1 MKKIEFEKK
10 ILKNILVSNKNIQSC
25 LEGNIRTL
33 FFQFDD
39 TAKLFDIIMYHH
51 RKYHKILQND
61 SLQMLLKLSRKMSD
75 EKKKQ
80 ITMLFEELKIC
91 TVVSNFELL
100 LEEFRSYHEYNS
112 LSVMFKKSMDDMA
125 DGDTKSVVRRIKKG
139 VINLE
144 QEVNAT
150 ANDNGYFAAD
160 AEHMI
165 ENYEDRRDHPEK
177 YAGIKIDIKELD
189 DATDGFEGGTIVY
202 LMGQMKSGKSVVM
215 CNFAVNLA
223 NQGKRVYY
231 HVNEGSKRM
240 VINRM
245 ISCDTGIPYKLI
257 KTATMGPQDEK
268 IYRDY
273 IKKQQEKNLV
283 YVDRVSPSSSSVAYI
298 ENKLNELQTEGK
310 FDILLIDMIPNMKT
324 DDPEAKD
331 WKRLGVI
338 ALELKDLAMKFN
350 VPIIV
355 LAHVNTEGMKSKKKN
370 FELEHASVSK
380 EPLKVV
386 DLILSWRIDD
396 TELESFKKTQKG
408 LATLSVVGARDSAA
422 PPEIPIYI
430 NTHIMKIDSSII
442 HK

>member
-1 MKKIEFEKK
+1 
-10 ILKNILVSNKNIQSC
+10 
-25 LEGNIRTL
+25 
-33 FFQFDD
+33 
-39 TAKLFDIIMYHH
+39 
-51 RKYHKILQND
+51 
-61 SLQMLLKLSRKMSD
+61 MSD
-75 EKKKQ
+75 EQKKQ
-80 ITMLFEELKIC
+80 LTMVFEELKNFE
-91 TVVSNFELL
+91 VASNFLLL

-112 LSVMFKKSMDDMA
+112 LTIMFKKSMDDMA

-150 ANDNGYFAAD
+150 ANENGYFASD
-160 AEHMI
+160 SKQMI
-165 ENYEDRRDHPEK
+165 ENYEDRRDNPEK
-177 YAGIKIDIKELD
+177 YAGVRLGIKELD
-189 DATDGFEGGTIVY
+189 DATDGCEGGTVIY

-231 HVNEGSKRM
+231 HINEGSKRM
-240 VINRM
+240 VVNRM

-257 KTATMGPQDEK
+257 KTATMGPEDEK
-268 IYRDY
+268 IYKDY
-273 IKKQQEKNLV
+273 LQKQQEKNLV
-283 YVDRVSPSSSSVAYI
+283 YVDRVSPSSSSAFYI
-298 ENKLNELQTEGK
+298 ENKITELQSDGK
-310 FDILLIDMIPNMKT
+310 FDMILIDMIPNMKT

-331 WKRLGVI
+331 WKKLGVI

-350 VPIIV
+350 VPVMV

-370 FELEHASVSK
+370 FELEHAGVSK

-386 DLILSWRIDD
+386 DLILSWRIDN
-396 TELESFKKTQKG
+396 TETESFKLTQKG
-408 LATLSVVGARDSAA
+408 LGTLSVVGARDSAA